1 MVGLELVE
9 VVSPGVGE
17 EVASLAGDLALGEVE
32 VAVEEGGDLALDPD
46 GGSHMGHFLML
57 CHHMEDTIR

>member
-1 MVGLELVE
+1 M
-9 VVSPGVGE
+9 GE